1 MAKKTVNEV
10 PDPELRAGPSFDLDR
25 ELPDLEAR
33 ERARTGPGSVAR
45 RTLEALADHRRLS
58 SELADL
64 EEIDP

>member
-1 MAKKTVNEV
+1 VGKKIVNETA
-10 PDPELRAGPSFDLDR
+10 DPELGAGPSFDLDR

-64 EEIDP
+64 EDIDP